1 VTTQTGFQFDKYTK
15 IFLCADSQYNPT
27 AYCKVHSFAMWYS
40 YTTTWDYY
48 RGGLTRSLFSYISSN
63 FQPIAMPIASYIFNE
78 KSGNSA
84 ADSTNNLGTAYFG
97 NEKYLSPSLNP
108 NQ

>member
-1 VTTQTGFQFDKYTK
+1 
-15 IFLCADSQYNPT
+15 
-27 AYCKVHSFAMWYS
+27 
-40 YTTTWDYY
+40 
-48 RGGLTRSLFSYISSN
+48 
-63 FQPIAMPIASYIFNE
+63 MPIASYIFNE